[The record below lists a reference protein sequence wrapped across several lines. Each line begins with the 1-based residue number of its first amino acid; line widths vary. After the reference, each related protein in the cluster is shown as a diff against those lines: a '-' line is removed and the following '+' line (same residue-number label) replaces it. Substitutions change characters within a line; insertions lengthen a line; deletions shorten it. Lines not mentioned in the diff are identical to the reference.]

1 MSTIPNPLVEYDSIP
16 AVEQAAGFKLL
27 LPQNTLGHVDKIIL
41 IGGEMIQLIL
51 SNGIKYRMAK
61 GTADISGD
69 YTDYAEKNEATVGK
83 YTVTEK
89 GFYGKIFS
97 ATWTDGEY
105 TFALNTPYGISE
117 KCLSDEVIGTLSPA
131 DAVARP
137 NPIVKYDYV
146 FEAEYAVGFAVL
158 VSPKVHNSETLK
170 GVYVIGGDVVEL
182 EYANGIIYR
191 IAQGTRDISGV
202 HKKYKQEDA
211 FRVGNYH
218 VLAKGDGSLYYVTL
232 WNDGKF
238 SFSLHTPHGINK
250 AEIVEYIST
259 LTQAN

>member
-1 MSTIPNPLVEYDSIP
+1 MSTTPNPLVEYDSIP

-61 GTADISGD
+61 GMADISGD

-146 FEAEYAVGFAVL
+146 FEAEYAVGFAIPVAP
-158 VSPKVHNSETLK
+158 VVHNSETLK
-170 GVYVIGGDVVEL
+170 GIYVIGGDLAEL

-191 IAQGTRDISGV
+191 VARGTRDISGIY
-202 HKKYKQEDA
+202 KKYAHSIA
-211 FRVGNYH
+211 FPVGKYH
-218 VLAKGDGSLYYVTL
+218 VLAKGDENRYYVIL
-232 WNDGKF
+232 WTDGKF
-238 SFSLHTPHGINK
+238 SFSLYCPHGINK
-250 AEIVEYIST
+250 REIEEYINS
-259 LTQAN
+259 LTQVN